1 MLNHQLYRTLKLKKG
16 EEYTLEQAFD
26 SLIVQVNLIE
36 QILIM
41 KSKHL

>member
-1 MLNHQLYRTLKLKKG
+1 MK

-36 QILIM
+36 QNSNNE
-41 KSKHL
+41 K